1 MKTDGSFAELYCRV
15 LYVTQGEDAEGHL
28 GQVAGLEQ
36 VGGLEDLLVGHAV
49 LFGRVEE

>member
-1 MKTDGSFAELYCRV
+1 MDRLQLQCRV

-36 VGGLEDLLVGHAV
+36 VGGLEDLLVRHAV
-49 LFGRVEE
+49 LLSRVQE